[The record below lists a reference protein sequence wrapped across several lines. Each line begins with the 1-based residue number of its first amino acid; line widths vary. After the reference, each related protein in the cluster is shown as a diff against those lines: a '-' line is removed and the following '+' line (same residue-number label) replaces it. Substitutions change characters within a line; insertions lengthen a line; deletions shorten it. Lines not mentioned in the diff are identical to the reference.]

1 MASTA
6 QLIFVIFTF
15 FSFFLCATIDAQL
28 SPSFYRKTCPKLH
41 GIVRKT
47 MAQAVHAEKRMGAS
61 ILRLFFHD
69 CFVNGC
75 DGSILLVDTP
85 TFTGEQ
91 GALPNKNSVRG
102 FGVINTIK
110 ANVEKAC
117 PAIVSCADILAL
129 AARDGTNLLGGPS
142 WTVSV
147 GRRDSTTASLAAANA
162 DLPPPSANLDTLISI
177 FAANGLSA
185 TDMTALSG
193 AHTIGL
199 GRCVTFRAHIYNDTD
214 IDKDFATLRKATC
227 PFSGGDDNLAPID
240 LQTPTKFDNRYY
252 QNLRHRRGL
261 FHSDQELFNG
271 GSQDELVKSYSN
283 DNGLFDRDFTAAMIK
298 MGNISPLTGTE
309 GEIRLNCSV
318 VNN

>member
-1 MASTA
+1 MASTT

-15 FSFFLCATIDAQL
+15 FSFFFCATTDAQL

-47 MAQAVHAEKRMGAS
+47 MAQAVKTEKRMGAS

-91 GALPNKNSVRG
+91 GAQPNKNSVRG
-102 FGVINTIK
+102 FNVINTIK
-110 ANVEKAC
+110 TNVEKAC
-117 PAIVSCADILAL
+117 NATVSCADILAL
-129 AARDGTNLLGGPS
+129 AARDGTVMLGGPS
-142 WTVSV
+142 WTVSL
-147 GRRDSTTASLAAANA
+147 GRRDSTTANLTAANA
-162 DLPPPSANLDTLISI
+162 DLPPPFANLDTLISM
-177 FAANGLSA
+177 FAAKGLSA

-199 GRCVTFRAHIYNDTD
+199 GRC
-214 IDKDFATLRKATC
+214 TLTRTSPPSGKSTC

-240 LQTPTKFDNRYY
+240 LRTPDKFDNKYY
-252 QNLRHRRGL
+252 HNLRLRHGL

-271 GSQDELVKSYSN
+271 GSQDELVKSYSI
-283 DNGLFDRDFTAAMIK
+283 NGRRFARDFAAAMIR
-298 MGNISPLTGTE
+298 MGNISPLTGSD
-309 GEIRLNCSV
+309 GEIRLKCSV
-318 VNN
+318 VN

>member
-1 MASTA
+1 MASTT
-6 QLIFVIFTF
+6 QLIFVIFIF
-15 FSFFLCATIDAQL
+15 FSFFLSAAIDAQL
-28 SPSFYRKTCPKLH
+28 SPSFYQKTCPKLQ

-47 MAQAVHAEKRMGAS
+47 MAQAVNAEKRMGAS

-110 ANVEKAC
+110 ANVEKVCNAT
-117 PAIVSCADILAL
+117 VSCADILAL
-129 AARDGTNLLGGPS
+129 AARDGTVLLGGPS
-142 WTVSV
+142 WTVSL
-147 GRRDSTTASLAAANA
+147 GRRDSTTANLTAANT
-162 DLPPPSANLDTLISI
+162 DLPPPFANLDTLISI
-177 FAANGLSA
+177 FAANGLNA

-252 QNLRHRRGL
+252 QDLRHRRGL

-283 DNGLFDRDFTAAMIK
+283 DDGLFDRDFTAAIIK
-298 MGNISPLTGTE
+298 MGNISPLTGSE